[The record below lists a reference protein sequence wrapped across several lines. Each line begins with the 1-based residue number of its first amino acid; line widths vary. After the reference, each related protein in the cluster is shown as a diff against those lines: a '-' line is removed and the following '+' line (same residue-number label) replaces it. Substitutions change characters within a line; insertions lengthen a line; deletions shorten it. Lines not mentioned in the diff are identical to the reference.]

1 MLTKK
6 KGQLFFLEYY
16 PLTLSHSGD
25 QKPLKN
31 LSLLLLLAIDFSVLN
46 CNFKDAITW
55 GSLGTLISTLFLKII
70 ILVVIKTLLTTGSKL
85 GSPSRIWES
94 VKYSVLISCLPS
106 QSTTSCQIAAAIS
119 HSQNRWMRDSS
130 ACPQ

>member
-55 GSLGTLISTLFLKII
+55 RSLGTLISTLFLKII

-94 VKYSVLISCLPS
+94 VKYINLEYLLNVAYRYATKNDKCVVL
-106 QSTTSCQIAAAIS
+106 
-119 HSQNRWMRDSS
+119 
-130 ACPQ
+130 